1 METIICA
8 CCRKVVEI
16 TPQQRRKKYCD
27 ECKPMAYKEVQEAYR
42 RDPDVKK
49 RIKETDALYRKR
61 KQKEREP
68 AVYTC
73 KMCGNEFPHKY
84 KGRPTY
90 CMKCLEESRYVQP
103 FRTYWLR
110 RKQDDADLIK
120 R

>member
-1 METIICA
+1 MEMITCA
-8 CCRKVVEI
+8 RCGKVVEI

-27 ECKPMAYKEVQEAYR
+27 DCKQIVYKEVQEAYR
-42 RDPDVKK
+42 SNPDVRK
-49 RIKETDALYRKR
+49 RKKETDALYRKR

-73 KMCGNEFPHKY
+73 KMCGNEFTHKY

-90 CMKCLEESRYVQP
+90 CMTCLEASKYVQP

-110 RKQDDADLIK
+110 RKQDDDDLFE